1 MAKFDINYTQG
12 APNVVSMPRANMN
25 VDTGAGILAEAT
37 SRMGDTLAGIGM
49 KVQQAQNAMEL
60 STLQRKSEE
69 INNASLMALQGVDPK
84 DDESIQ
90 KIQQKRDTDLKG
102 LTSKSQAVNDTFAMH
117 LNSESP
123 RWDMQFQGQVIQK
136 KAKGAKDDF
145 DLNAQQFLADGNQA
159 AYLKLLNNAK
169 ATEVISPQEFDF
181 RAKNM
186 TNDSLLAQSESLS
199 LDGNFVAAEER
210 LGKLDNPTVEQKQ
223 YREKIAS
230 LARVQIEKAGS
241 EANKQLTDMMAN
253 RTLTTTEI
261 QKRRTLLA
269 DNDYQAWTKIAM
281 NPADKKGNVIKATEL
296 KSIAMDVSR
305 GTLSRE
311 DAEAKIRDSLADPAG
326 INDDQYAAVYA
337 DLDREVKGYQAQD
350 KKTYSID
357 ATRLILGK
365 DSGVMTFDALG
376 NVTID
381 INKMLSPQAEF
392 ERKMHFVDL
401 YNNEMSNFI
410 ADNPKVSKKD
420 LYIKSQELKETY
432 TRAARGDTP
441 KAGLSEEKEKR
452 RQELLRKAGK

>member
-1 MAKFDINYTQG
+1 MPEFPINYAQG
-12 APNVVSMPRANMN
+12 TPSVVKQPRANMN
-25 VDTGAGILAEAT
+25 LDTGAGDIARAQSQFGE
-37 SRMGDTLAGIGM
+37 TLFAVGQKI
-49 KVQQAQNAMEL
+49 QHAQNAMEL

-145 DLNAQQFLADGNQA
+145 DLNAQQFLAEGNQA
-159 AYLKLLNNAK
+159 AYLKLLNNAR

-181 RAKNM
+181 RANNM

-223 YREKIAS
+223 YREKVSS

-241 EANKQLTDMMAN
+241 EANKQLTDMMAS
-253 RTLTTTEI
+253 RTLSVTEI
-261 QKRRTLLA
+261 QKRRALLP
-269 DNDYQAWTKIAM
+269 DNDYQSWMKIAM
-281 NPADKKGNVIKATEL
+281 NPADKKGDIIKTAGFKTM
-296 KSIAMDVSR
+296 AMDVSR

-311 DAEAKIRDSLADPAG
+311 DAETKIRESLSDPAG
-326 INDDQYAAVYA
+326 INDEQYAAIYS

>member
-1 MAKFDINYTQG
+1 
-12 APNVVSMPRANMN
+12 
-25 VDTGAGILAEAT
+25 
-37 SRMGDTLAGIGM
+37 
-49 KVQQAQNAMEL
+49 
-60 STLQRKSEE
+60 
-69 INNASLMALQGVDPK
+69 
-84 DDESIQ
+84 
-90 KIQQKRDTDLKG
+90 
-102 LTSKSQAVNDTFAMH
+102 MH

-159 AYLKLLNNAK
+159 AYLKLLNNAR

-181 RAKNM
+181 RANNM

-199 LDGNFVAAEER
+199 LDGNFVAAEES
-210 LGKLDNPTVEQKQ
+210 LSKLDNPTVEQKQ

-230 LARVQIEKAGS
+230 LARVQVEKAGS

-261 QKRRTLLA
+261 QKRRPLLA

-296 KSIAMDVSR
+296 KSMAMDVSR

-326 INDDQYAAVYA
+326 INDDQYAAVYS

-365 DSGVMTFDALG
+365 DAGIIQMDSLGNITFDMS
-376 NVTID
+376 
-381 INKMLSPQAEF
+381 KLSPGSDF
-392 ERKMHFVDL
+392 EKKMHFVDL

-432 TRAARGDTP
+432 TRAARGDAP
-441 KAGLSEEKEKR
+441 KVAEVIVEIGPKEQDKWAALKPGTKFR
-452 RQELLRKAGK
+452 GPDGKVRVK